1 MDKEN
6 RRICRVMSI
15 GDRRNYRG
23 QWNGTVCIKRQNTVL
38 INSTNV
44 QLGPSVKLGR
54 CSECFRVFWMLWN
67 ALECSE
73 CLPSLTD
80 GVPHVPQH
88 STSLES
94 CGTPPQLTD
103 AFYTAFHTMTPL
115 FNIACMQ
122 WLTLA
127 YPCPLH
133 FPHNSHAIS
142 ILWHCTTT

>member
-1 MDKEN
+1 MHKKMKYSSYKQHKCSV
-6 RRICRVMSI
+6 RA
-15 GDRRNYRG
+15 
-23 QWNGTVCIKRQNTVL
+23 
-38 INSTNV
+38 
-44 QLGPSVKLGR
+44 SVKLGR
-54 CSECFRVFWMLWN
+54 CSKCFRVFRTLWN
-67 ALECSE
+67 ALKCPE

-88 STSLES
+88 SASLES
-94 CGTPPQLTD
+94 CETPPQLTD

-122 WLTLA
+122 QLTLT